1 MILIL
6 IKRLIS
12 LNSQTEI
19 RKNITIR
26 LNFMSNQEHIDKNN
40 IPKHIA
46 IIMDGN
52 GRWAKQQG
60 QDRLFGH
67 ASGVESVRATIKAAR
82 EFGVEYLTLYAF
94 STENWNRPKEEVDA
108 LMDLLV
114 QSIANEVDELHEN
127 EIRLI
132 TIGDESKLP
141 EDCQKSLNWAKEK
154 TQKNKSLT
162 LILALNYSARWEI
175 IRALKEIAIEIE
187 NKELKAADINEEIFE
202 NFLSTKDIPDP
213 ELLIRTSGE
222 NRISNFL
229 LWQIAYTE
237 FHFTNVF
244 WPEFRREHF
253 VQALSD
259 YQNRERR
266 FGLVSEQIQE

>member
-1 MILIL
+1 
-6 IKRLIS
+6 
-12 LNSQTEI
+12 
-19 RKNITIR
+19 
-26 LNFMSNQEHIDKNN
+26 MSKEEHIDKNN
-40 IPKHIA
+40 IPRHIA
-46 IIMDGN
+46 VIMDGN

-67 ASGVESVRATIKAAR
+67 ASGVESVRSTIKSAR

-114 QSIANEVDELHEN
+114 QSIANEVDELDEN
-127 EIRLI
+127 NIRLI

-141 EDCQKSLNWAKEK
+141 EDCQKSLMWAKEK
-154 TQKNKSLT
+154 TKNNKDLT

-175 IRALKEIAIEIE
+175 IRALKEIAEEIE
-187 NKELKAADINEEIFE
+187 NHQLKAVEINEEIFE
-202 NFLSTKDIPDP
+202 RFLSTKDIPDP

-237 FHFTNVF
+237 FHFTNVY

-253 VQALSD
+253 MQALLD

-266 FGLVSEQIQE
+266 FGLVSEQIEE

>member
-1 MILIL
+1 
-6 IKRLIS
+6 
-12 LNSQTEI
+12 
-19 RKNITIR
+19 
-26 LNFMSNQEHIDKNN
+26 MSKPTHIDKNN

-82 EFGVEYLTLYAF
+82 EFGVEFLTLYAF

-114 QSIANEVDELHEN
+114 QSIANEVVELDEN
-127 EIRLI
+127 GIRLI

-141 EDCQKSLNWAKEK
+141 DNCQKSLLWAKEK
-154 TQKNKSLT
+154 TQNNKSLT

-175 IRALKEIAIEIE
+175 IHALKRIAFEIE
-187 NKELKAADINEEIFE
+187 SGELKAKDVNEDVFE
-202 NFLSTKDIPDP
+202 RFLSTKDIPDP

-237 FHFTNVF
+237 FHFTDVF

-253 VQALSD
+253 MQAILD

-266 FGLVSEQIQE
+266 FGLVSEQIQQ

>member
-1 MILIL
+1 
-6 IKRLIS
+6 
-12 LNSQTEI
+12 
-19 RKNITIR
+19 
-26 LNFMSNQEHIDKNN
+26 MSNQENIDQNN

-52 GRWAKQQG
+52 GRWAKLKG

-82 EFGVEYLTLYAF
+82 EFQVEYLTLYAF

-127 EIRLI
+127 DIRLI

-141 EDCQKSLNWAKEK
+141 SDCQKSLQWAKEK
-154 TQKNKSLT
+154 TKNNKSLT

-175 IRALKEIAIEIE
+175 IRALKQIAFEIE
-187 NKELKAADINEEIFE
+187 NKELKASDINEEIFE

-253 VQALSD
+253 VEALYD